1 MRKEEEEDVGREP
14 ESSGDEVPVQK
25 VEVKRQEQKVVAGK
39 GKRGGKMRAP
49 GRGVFEKGRAL
60 KGEGKENIEGDG
72 EEEEEIR
79 FGMGSTPKKRG
90 AKTFGNGK
98 VGYGSKG
105 GVGSQGTKRKGDDEG
120 GIYWGM
126 GSTPPKKMRTVNV
139 HAAKGGKTFGKKGE
153 FTYTRAMVHEV
164 EANPAQSTPPHNP
177 RSPKNPT
184 SPTSLPSTPPSAK
197 TTPSAPSSTPTTLTV
212 TFPPTTSP
220 LPPKHH
226 RPFPLQP

>member
-14 ESSGDEVPVQK
+14 ESSGDEAPVQK

-72 EEEEEIR
+72 EEEGIR

-105 GVGSQGTKRKGDDEG
+105 GVGSQGTKRKGEDEG

-153 FTYTRAMVHEV
+153 FTYTRAMIHEV
-164 EANPAQSTPPHNP
+164 ELIPHSQLH
-177 RSPKNPT
+177 R
-184 SPTSLPSTPPSAK
+184 
-197 TTPSAPSSTPTTLTV
+197 TTRAPQRIR
-212 TFPPTTSP
+212 P
-220 LPPKHH
+220 LPPLCPRLRPQQRQRPQLHH
-226 RPFPLQP
+226 RRPRPLP